1 MKAMIVRENGPL
13 SNLQLEEVDDP
24 VAGPGQVVVDIKACS
39 VNFADSLM
47 VDGSY
52 QVKPPKPFS
61 PGLEV
66 SGYVAELG
74 EGVTAFKVGDKVQA
88 LTNWG
93 GFAEKIAVP
102 VDALLKVPEDMP
114 HADVASFVVAYGTSH
129 VALDYR
135 ARLKPGEW
143 LVVTGA
149 GGGVGLTAVEIG
161 HLMGARVIAL
171 AGDDD
176 KLEVA
181 RSKGAEFTV
190 NYKDED
196 VRERL
201 KEITEGKGVNVVYDA
216 VGGDIFRACFRA
228 MAPEG
233 RILVIGFASGNIPQ
247 VPANHLLV
255 KNIELIGFYWGAY
268 KEFKNEVLVDS
279 AKVLLDWYQEGK
291 IKPHISKTFPLEQTV
306 DAIRA
311 LRDRKSSG
319 KVVVLMGDDA

>member
-1 MKAMIVRENGPL
+1 MKAMIVRECGPL
-13 SNLQLEEVDDP
+13 ENLKLEEVPDP
-24 VAGPGQVVVDIKACS
+24 LAEPGKVVIDIKACG

-47 VDGSY
+47 VGGTY
-52 QVKPPKPFS
+52 QVKPPLPFS

-66 SGYVAELG
+66 AGYIAEVG
-74 EGVTAFKVGDKVQA
+74 PGVEGWQVGDRVQA

-93 GFAEKIAVP
+93 GFAEKVAVP
-102 VDALLKVPEDMP
+102 AEVLIRIPENMSFEDA
-114 HADVASFVVAYGTSH
+114 ASFVVAYGTSH

-135 ARLKPGEW
+135 ARLKAGEW

-171 AGDDD
+171 AGDDG
-176 KLEVA
+176 KLAVA

-190 NYKDED
+190 NYKHED
-196 VRERL
+196 VRDRV
-201 KEITEGKGVNVVYDA
+201 KEITEGAGANVVYDA

-233 RILVIGFASGNIPQ
+233 RMMIIGFASGDVPQ

-268 KEFKNEVLVDS
+268 KEFKHQ
-279 AKVLLDWYQEGK
+279 VLLDSATDLFRWYAEGK

-306 DAIRA
+306 EAIRS
-311 LRDRKSSG
+311 LKERKSSG
-319 KVVVLMGDDA
+319 KVVVTM

>member
-1 MKAMIVRENGPL
+1 MKAMIVRECGPL
-13 SNLQLEEVDDP
+13 ENLKLEEVPDP
-24 VAGPGQVVVDIKACS
+24 LAEPGKVVIDIKACG

-47 VDGSY
+47 VGGTY
-52 QVKPPKPFS
+52 QVKPPLPFS

-66 SGYVAELG
+66 AGYIAEVG
-74 EGVTAFKVGDKVQA
+74 PGVEGWQVGDRVQA

-93 GFAEKIAVP
+93 GFAEKVAVP
-102 VDALLKVPEDMP
+102 AEVLIRIPENMSFEDA
-114 HADVASFVVAYGTSH
+114 ASFVVAYGTSH

-135 ARLKPGEW
+135 ARLKAGEW

-171 AGDDD
+171 AGDDE
-176 KLEVA
+176 KLAVA

-190 NYKDED
+190 NYKHED
-196 VRERL
+196 VRDRV
-201 KEITEGKGVNVVYDA
+201 KEITEGAGANVVYDA

-233 RILVIGFASGNIPQ
+233 RMMIIGFASGDVPQ

-268 KEFKNEVLVDS
+268 KEFKHQ
-279 AKVLLDWYQEGK
+279 VLLDSATDLFRWYAEGK
-291 IKPHISKTFPLEQTV
+291 IKPHISKTFPLEQAV
-306 DAIRA
+306 EAIRS
-311 LRDRKSSG
+311 LKERKSSG
-319 KVVVLMGDDA
+319 KVVVTM

>member
-13 SNLQLEEVDDP
+13 SNLKLEEMDDP
-24 VAGPGQVVVDIKACS
+24 VAGPGQVVVDVRACS

-47 VDGSY
+47 VEGSY
-52 QVKPPKPFS
+52 QVRPPKPFS

-66 SGYVAELG
+66 SGYVAEVG
-74 EGVTAFKVGDKVQA
+74 DGVTGFAVGDKVQA

-93 GFAEKIAVP
+93 GFAEKVAVP
-102 VDALLKVPEDMP
+102 VGSLLKIPAEMP
-114 HADVASFVVAYGTSH
+114 HEDAASFVVAYGTSH

-135 ARLKPGEW
+135 ARLKAGEW

-171 AGDDD
+171 AGNDD

-181 RSKGAEFTV
+181 RRKGAEFTI

-233 RILVIGFASGNIPQ
+233 RILVIGFASGDVPQ

-268 KEFKNEVLVDS
+268 KEFKNQVLVDS
-279 AKVLLDWYQEGK
+279 AEELLKWYQEGK
-291 IKPHISKTFPLEQTV
+291 IKPHISKTFPLEETA

-319 KVVVLMGDDA
+319 KVVVLIGDDV